1 MKRMSKF
8 LGVILMVATP
18 ALGQEVKPEDEL
30 RAEIVRLRAG
40 LARAEAL
47 LERLEAANP
56 PAPAGPTPEVL
67 SPPVPTV
74 AQGATPPPRRPPAF
88 NTPPKLPPSSAADFR
103 KEPPRVDVLVQTR
116 FDHFADTNR
125 NSTFF
130 LRKAEVGIKGH
141 IARHVDFSLELDPA
155 RAPVN
160 DPYRR
165 TYIRLSHLNWLHVK
179 LGLEKAPIGVEELTA
194 NGQIPFVDRSEVTD
208 RFAAAEEMGLF
219 LESTWDRWMFQTSV
233 TNGGRR
239 LLRDDNRHKDVT
251 ARAVWAAHEK
261 LSLGVSTLQ
270 GRVGPDAQD
279 RIRYNIEAKYGA
291 DNLQGAQAEYYRAK
305 DGEIWSNAFYVAAF
319 WARRVTSDWLTHVQ
333 PVVRY
338 EHVDRTDDAPGAE
351 LRLVTLGTSLLFVEQ
366 RAKLQIN
373 WLTDVRRNG
382 PRKDEFR
389 AQYTVEF

>member
-1 MKRMSKF
+1 MLRF
-8 LGVILMVATP
+8 VGVILMVAAP
-18 ALGQEVKPEDEL
+18 VLGQELTPEDEL
-30 RAEIVRLRAG
+30 RAEISRLKEH

-56 PAPAGPTPEVL
+56 PARSGPRPDL
-67 SPPVPTV
+67 MPPPVSGA
-74 AQGATPPPRRPPAF
+74 AQDAPPPPRRPPAF

-103 KEPPRVDVLVQTR
+103 KELPRVDLLVQTR
-116 FDHFADTNR
+116 FDHLADTNR

-130 LRKAEVGIKGH
+130 LRKAEVGVKGH
-141 IARHVDFSLELDPA
+141 IAKHIDFALELDPV

-165 TYIRLSHLNWLHVK
+165 TYIRLSHLNRLHVK
-179 LGLEKAPIGVEELTA
+179 AGLEKAPIGLDELTS
-194 NGQIPFVDRSEVTD
+194 NGQIPFVERSEVND
-208 RFAAAEEMGLF
+208 RFASAEEMGLF
-219 LESTWDRWMFQTSV
+219 LESTWDRWMFQASL

-261 LSLGVSTLQ
+261 LSVGVSTLQ

-279 RIRYNIEAKYGA
+279 RIRYNAEAKYGA
-291 DNLQGAQAEYYRAK
+291 NNLQGAQTEFYRAK
-305 DGEIWSNAFYVAAF
+305 DGEIWSNAFYVAGF
-319 WARRVTSDWLTHVQ
+319 WAKRVRSDWLTHVQ
-333 PVVRY
+333 PVARY
-338 EHVDRTDDAPGAE
+338 EYIDRNDDNPLDG
-351 LRLVTLGTSLLFVEQ
+351 LRLVTLGISLLFQEQ

-373 WLTDVRRNG
+373 WLTDVRRTN
-382 PRKDEFR
+382 PRTDELR